1 MKELLKN
8 KLIIGMFIFIIGFTF
23 VSSYV
28 NEETRWQKKDL
39 NPAKSQVSEINK

>member
-23 VSSYV
+23 LTSYM
-28 NEETRWQKKDL
+28 NNETRWQKKDL
-39 NPAKSQVSEINK
+39 EAHQQSSLNVNK

>member
-8 KLIIGMFIFIIGFTF
+8 KLFIGMFIFIIGFTF
-23 VSSYV
+23 VSSYI

-39 NPAKSQVSEINK
+39 NPVKDQVSEINK

>member
-8 KLIIGMFIFIIGFTF
+8 KLIIGMLIFIIGFTF
-23 VSSYV
+23 LTSYV

-39 NPAKSQVSEINK
+39 SPAKDQVNEINK